1 MIIKQDT
8 KQSIKSTFKFFIEFY
23 KILIGSFLTLTV
35 PKYCGNSNSIS
46 NSNSSSSYSNLNN
59 SCTIMNNIADNNVFH
74 QFALY
79 TNAISFII
87 FIIMYGIEIKR
98 EKWCIN
104 YLDQDINKS
113 ITNLDL
119 EIEKYPNLKN
129 QMYYINKNYAL
140 ITKICILS
148 QFINITISTID
159 ISYKW
164 YGFKSFTPF
173 TSYIIV
179 IFMKLYN
186 SYYISSESLLY
197 ERAYS
202 SFLTEPIIFNTIDK
216 DYNIKLNNTLSN
228 EKNIVELNEIT
239 I

>member
-8 KQSIKSTFKFFIEFY
+8 KQSIKSTFKFLIEFY

-35 PKYCGNSNSIS
+35 PKYCGNSITS
-46 NSNSSSSYSNLNN
+46 NANINN
-59 SCTIMNNIADNNVFH
+59 SCTIMNNIRDNNVFH

-104 YLDQDINKS
+104 YLDQNINKS

-129 QMYYINKNYAL
+129 KMYHINKNYAL

-228 EKNIVELNEIT
+228 DKNIVELNEIT

>member
-1 MIIKQDT
+1 
-8 KQSIKSTFKFFIEFY
+8 
-23 KILIGSFLTLTV
+23 
-35 PKYCGNSNSIS
+35 
-46 NSNSSSSYSNLNN
+46 
-59 SCTIMNNIADNNVFH
+59 MNNIGDNNVFH

-79 TNAISFII
+79 TNVISFII

-104 YLDQDINKS
+104 YLDRDINKS

-216 DYNIKLNNTLSN
+216 DYNNSLSN